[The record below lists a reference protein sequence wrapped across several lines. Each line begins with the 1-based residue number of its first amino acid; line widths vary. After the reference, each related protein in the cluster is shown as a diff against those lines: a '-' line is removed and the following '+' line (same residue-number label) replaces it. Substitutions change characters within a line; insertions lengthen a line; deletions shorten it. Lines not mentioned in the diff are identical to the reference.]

1 MRQRIAGQ
9 LARRG
14 LLLVA
19 CSARPSWYHRWYHTF
34 MTKTTLY
41 LPDDLKEAVTRVA
54 RQRGVSEAEVIRESL
69 RATVGRQRPK
79 PRGGLFASGSPVARD
94 ADRHLAG
101 FGER

>member
-1 MRQRIAGQ
+1 MPGDRGQ
-9 LARRG
+9 LAQ
-14 LLLVA
+14 
-19 CSARPSWYHRWYHTF
+19 PSWYHRWYHTF
-34 MTKTTLY
+34 VNKTTLY